1 MAGLADD
8 EKEFL
13 TDHII
18 SQYFPFDVE
27 TLESYYSDLDQ
38 MSAAMEASA
47 GSDYDIKEK
56 VTPHS
61 DLIYEEM
68 VKIVRAETG
77 LKYVREVI
85 MLPAEE
91 KFRLARMIQSSLPA
105 AEMFQIS
112 KFLHIPVKQAG
123 A

>member
-1 MAGLADD
+1 
-8 EKEFL
+8 
-13 TDHII
+13 
-18 SQYFPFDVE
+18 
-27 TLESYYSDLDQ
+27 

-105 AEMFQIS
+105 AEMYQIS